1 MTTVINKDELTFTET
16 CVYGRLDRWAIR
28 WMNFLHFTNT
38 GNLRLA
44 SILGYFMGLKHA
56 DRPELATRLV
66 ADFIDSLDRL
76 CKDRQMIDMQISP
89 LETDTATV
97 SVPGAKVILTDDG
110 SFHSFGFMVYYPLSV
125 TRYDECF
132 AQTFTEQTSAGTEDL
147 TERAIHRLVAVKLNI
162 AELDNLN
169 ISLTTWQTVNG
180 QRIAVYYV
188 PAYNGGLIYHGP
200 EAKQSY
206 GSDNFWTIHT

>member
-1 MTTVINKDELTFTET
+1 MTTVIDKGELILTET
-16 CVYGRLDRWAIR
+16 CIYGRVDRWAIR
-28 WMNFLHFTNT
+28 WMGFLQFTNT

-56 DRPELATRLV
+56 DRLELATRLV
-66 ADFIDSLDRL
+66 DDFTDSLDRL
-76 CKDRQMIDMQISP
+76 CHDRQLIDMRIST

-97 SVPGAKVILTDDG
+97 SVPSSKVILTDDS
-110 SFHSFGFMVYYPLSV
+110 SFHSFGFMVYHPLSV

-132 AQTFTEQTSAGTEDL
+132 AQTFTEQTGAGTEDL
-147 TERAIHRLVAVKLNI
+147 TEQAIHRLVVVKLNI
-162 AELDNLN
+162 AELDSLGM
-169 ISLTTWQTVNG
+169 SLTAWQTVNG